1 MFPRRALL
9 SVSDKSGLL
18 PFARFLA
25 EQGVELLSTGGTAR
39 LLQTEGLAVTE
50 VAEHTGQAEILEGR
64 VKTLHPK
71 IHGGLLGDRRK
82 PEHVA
87 TMEAEGIAPIDLLVV
102 NLYSFRQTL
111 ASGADFD
118 TCVEN
123 IDIGG
128 PAMLRAAAKNHAS
141 VAVVVDPNDYA
152 AVQEALAGAE
162 QQGGL
167 GDGLRRKLARKAF
180 AHTAAYDSDIARWLA
195 DKDQE
200 DFPEEFSLAGK
211 RLATLRY
218 GENPHQGAAW
228 YASGSRPE
236 GLAAAT
242 LVQGKP
248 LSYNNINDADA
259 ALNLVSEF
267 REPAVAIIKHANP
280 CGVAVGA
287 NLVEAYQQAYACDTT
302 SAFGGIVAV
311 NRQLDAK
318 TAELITQIFTE
329 VVVAPSVSDE
339 AKDLF
344 TAKKNLRLLIT
355 GDQTPASES
364 SLIVKTLRG
373 GFLLQNRD
381 QSWADPDKIH
391 CVTQRQASDSERADL
406 EFAFRVAKHVKSN
419 AIVLVKDGR
428 TVGIGAG
435 QMSRVDAARIATWKA
450 GDEAQGCVLAS
461 DAFFPFAD
469 GIQMAIDAGAK
480 AVIQPGGSMRDDEVI
495 QAANEAGLA
504 MLFTGM
510 RHFNH

>member
-1 MFPRRALL
+1 MIPRRALL

-39 LLQTEGLAVTE
+39 LLKSEGLAVTE

-82 PEHVA
+82 PDHVE
-87 TMEAEGIAPIDLLVV
+87 TMQAEGIAPIDLLVV
-102 NLYSFRQTL
+102 NLYPFRQTL

-141 VAVVVDPNDYA
+141 VAVIVDPSDYQ
-152 AVQEALAGAE
+152 AVQDAWQDA
-162 QQGGL
+162 GL
-167 GDGLRRKLARKAF
+167 GETLRRGLARKAF

-195 DKDQE
+195 HQDQV

-211 RLATLRY
+211 RIATLRY

-228 YASGSRPE
+228 YASGSQPE

-311 NRQLDAK
+311 NRQLDAE
-318 TAELITQIFTE
+318 TAALITQIFTE

-355 GDQTPASES
+355 GDQTPASEA
-364 SLIVKTLRG
+364 SLVVKTLRG

-381 QSWADPDKIH
+381 QTWADPDQIH
-391 CVTQRQASDSERADL
+391 CVTQRQASEAERADL
-406 EFAFRVAKHVKSN
+406 EFAFKVAKHVKSN

-495 QAANEAGLA
+495 QAANDAGLA